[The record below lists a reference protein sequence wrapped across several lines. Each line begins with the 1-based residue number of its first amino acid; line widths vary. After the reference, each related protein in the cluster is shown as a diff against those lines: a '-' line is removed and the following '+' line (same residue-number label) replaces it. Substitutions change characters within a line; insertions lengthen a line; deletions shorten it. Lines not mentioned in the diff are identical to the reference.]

1 MKNIDRYFGQG
12 LSDGGLCQAPTSF
25 DGRSKDLSSSLDLP
39 ITGNFGWSGRMSAEA
54 KLEQMGLSLPA
65 APKPMGVYKPI
76 LIVDNLAYLS
86 GHGPVLQN
94 GSLIT
99 GRLGDTMDLAGGYA
113 AARQTGLALMATL
126 RNALGSLDQ
135 VKRLVKTLG
144 LVNCTADFDQ
154 QPQVINGCS
163 ELFAEVFGMENGV
176 AVRSA
181 LGTNALPG
189 GIAVEI
195 EMIVEVRTG

>member
-1 MKNIDRYFGQG
+1 
-12 LSDGGLCQAPTSF
+12 
-25 DGRSKDLSSSLDLP
+25 
-39 ITGNFGWSGRMSAEA
+39 MSAEA
-54 KLEQMGLSLPA
+54 RFEQMGLSLPS

-76 LIVDNLAYLS
+76 LMVDNLAYLS
-86 GHGPVLQN
+86 GHGPLLED

-99 GRLGDTMDLAGGYA
+99 GRLGETMDLEAGYA
-113 AARQTGLALMATL
+113 AARQTGLALLATL
-126 RNALGSLDQ
+126 RNALGSLDR

-181 LGTNALPG
+181 LGSNALPG

-195 EMIVEVRTG
+195 EMIVEVRAG

>member
-1 MKNIDRYFGQG
+1 
-12 LSDGGLCQAPTSF
+12 
-25 DGRSKDLSSSLDLP
+25 
-39 ITGNFGWSGRMSAEA
+39 MSVEA
-54 KLEQMGLSLPA
+54 KFEQIGLILPP

-86 GHGPVLQN
+86 GHGPLLED
-94 GSLIT
+94 GSLIN
-99 GRLGDTMDLAGGYA
+99 GRLGENMDLEQGYA
-113 AARQTGLALMATL
+113 AARQTGLALLATL

-144 LVNCTADFDQ
+144 LVNSTPDFYQ

-181 LGTNALPG
+181 FGTTALPG

-195 EMIVEVRTG
+195 EMIVEVRGG

>member
-1 MKNIDRYFGQG
+1 
-12 LSDGGLCQAPTSF
+12 
-25 DGRSKDLSSSLDLP
+25 
-39 ITGNFGWSGRMSAEA
+39 MSAEA
-54 KLEQMGLSLPA
+54 KFEEMGLSLPP

-76 LIVDNLAYLS
+76 LIVGNLAYLS
-86 GHGPVLQN
+86 GHGPLLED

-99 GRLGDTMDLAGGYA
+99 GRLGDTMDLEAGYT
-113 AARQTGLALMATL
+113 AARQTGLALLATL
-126 RNALGSLDQ
+126 RNALGSLDR

-176 AVRSA
+176 AARSA

-195 EMIVEVRTG
+195 EMMVEIGTA

>member
-1 MKNIDRYFGQG
+1 M
-12 LSDGGLCQAPTSF
+12 T
-25 DGRSKDLSSSLDLP
+25 
-39 ITGNFGWSGRMSAEA
+39 AEA
-54 KLEQMGLSLPA
+54 KIEQLGLSLPS

-86 GHGPVLQN
+86 GHGPLLED

-99 GRLGDTMDLAGGYA
+99 GRLGGNMDLEAGYA
-113 AARQTGLALMATL
+113 AARQTGLALLATL
-126 RNALGSLDQ
+126 RNALGSLDR
-135 VKRLVKTLG
+135 VKRLIKTLG

-163 ELFAEVFGMENGV
+163 DLFAEIFGMENGV
-176 AVRSA
+176 AARSA
-181 LGTNALPG
+181 LGSNALPG

-195 EMIVEVRTG
+195 EMIVEIQAE

>member
-1 MKNIDRYFGQG
+1 
-12 LSDGGLCQAPTSF
+12 
-25 DGRSKDLSSSLDLP
+25 
-39 ITGNFGWSGRMSAEA
+39 MSAEA
-54 KLEQMGLSLPA
+54 KIAQLGLSLPS

-76 LIVDNLAYLS
+76 LIVGNLAYLS
-86 GHGPVLQN
+86 GHGPLLED

-99 GRLGDTMDLAGGYA
+99 GRLGENMDLEAGYA
-113 AARQTGLALMATL
+113 AARQTGLALLATL
-126 RNALGSLDQ
+126 RNALGSLDR
-135 VKRLVKTLG
+135 VKCLIKTLG

-163 ELFAEVFGMENGV
+163 ELFAEVFGMDNGV
-176 AVRSA
+176 AARSA

-195 EMIVEVRTG
+195 EMIVEVRAG

>member
-1 MKNIDRYFGQG
+1 MN
-12 LSDGGLCQAPTSF
+12 
-25 DGRSKDLSSSLDLP
+25 
-39 ITGNFGWSGRMSAEA
+39 AEA
-54 KLEQMGLSLPA
+54 KIEQMGLNLPP

-86 GHGPVLQN
+86 GHGPLLED

-99 GRLGDTMDLAGGYA
+99 GRLGENMDLEEGYA
-113 AARQTGLALMATL
+113 AARQTGLALLATL
-126 RNALGSLDQ
+126 QNALGSLDQ

-144 LVNCTADFDQ
+144 LVNCTPNFYQ

-163 ELFAEVFGMENGV
+163 ELFAEVFGMEKGV

-181 LGTNALPG
+181 FGTSALPG
-189 GIAVEI
+189 GMAVEI
-195 EMIVEVRTG
+195 EMIVEVRAG

>member
-1 MKNIDRYFGQG
+1 MD
-12 LSDGGLCQAPTSF
+12 
-25 DGRSKDLSSSLDLP
+25 
-39 ITGNFGWSGRMSAEA
+39 
-54 KLEQMGLSLPA
+54 LEQ
-65 APKPMGVYKPI
+65 
-76 LIVDNLAYLS
+76 
-86 GHGPVLQN
+86 
-94 GSLIT
+94 
-99 GRLGDTMDLAGGYA
+99 GYA
-113 AARQTGLALMATL
+113 AARQTGLALLATL

-144 LVNCTADFDQ
+144 LVNSTPDFYQ

-181 LGTNALPG
+181 FGTTALPG

-195 EMIVEVRTG
+195 EMIVEVRGG

>member
-1 MKNIDRYFGQG
+1 
-12 LSDGGLCQAPTSF
+12 
-25 DGRSKDLSSSLDLP
+25 
-39 ITGNFGWSGRMSAEA
+39 MSVEA
-54 KLEQMGLSLPA
+54 KFEQMGLILPP
-65 APKPMGVYKPI
+65 APKPMGVYIPI

-86 GHGPVLQN
+86 GHGPLLED
-94 GSLIT
+94 GSLIN
-99 GRLGDTMDLAGGYA
+99 GRLGENMDLEQGYA
-113 AARQTGLALMATL
+113 AARQTGLALLATL

-144 LVNCTADFDQ
+144 LVNSTPDFYQ

-181 LGTNALPG
+181 FGTTALPG

-195 EMIVEVRTG
+195 EMIVEVRGG